1 MKDGPKKGIKFTQSM
16 RPDFESFNWVIVH
29 LFFFKENISS
39 SMTWL
44 SLPVLN
50 FCLFI
55 IAWTK
60 SLQQNNIKEN
70 IYNWITNNI
79 KKFIEKSFN
88 LFYFILNTENYLH
101 FMMSKEDKLNSVDH
115 IICYVLW
122 ASLALFGDFGPHFSD
137 FWFHLAVPQ

>member
-16 RPDFESFNWVIVH
+16 RPDFESFNWVIVQ

-50 FCLFI
+50 YCLFI
-55 IAWTK
+55 VARTK

-70 IYNWITNNI
+70 IYN
-79 KKFIEKSFN
+79 
-88 LFYFILNTENYLH
+88 
-101 FMMSKEDKLNSVDH
+101 
-115 IICYVLW
+115 
-122 ASLALFGDFGPHFSD
+122 
-137 FWFHLAVPQ
+137 